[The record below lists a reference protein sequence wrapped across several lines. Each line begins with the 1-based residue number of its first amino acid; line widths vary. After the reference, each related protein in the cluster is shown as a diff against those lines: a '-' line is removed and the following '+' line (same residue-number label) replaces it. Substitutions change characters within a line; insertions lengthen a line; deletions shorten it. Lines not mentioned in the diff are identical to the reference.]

1 MGKKPIKINTDTE
14 NFYWRY
20 RKGLKIGSMFLEV
33 ENK

>member
-1 MGKKPIKINTDTE
+1 MGKTPVKINTDTE
-14 NFYWRY
+14 NFYWLC